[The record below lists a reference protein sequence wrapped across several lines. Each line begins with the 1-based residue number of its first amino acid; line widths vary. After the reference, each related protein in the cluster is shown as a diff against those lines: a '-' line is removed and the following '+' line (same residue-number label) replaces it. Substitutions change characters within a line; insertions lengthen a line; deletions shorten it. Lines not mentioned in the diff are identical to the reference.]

1 MLKINGESVPEAAGQ
16 TVGAYLESIGL
27 NINSIAVEWNE
38 EILPKEKYDTTV
50 LQDSDV
56 VEIVTFMGGGC

>member
-1 MLKINGESVPEAAGQ
+1 MLKINGKSVPEVAGQ
-16 TVGAYLESIGL
+16 TLGAYLESAGL
-27 NINSIAVEWNE
+27 PHDSIAVEWNE

-50 LQDSDV
+50 LQDGDV